1 MFANNG
7 RLASVVRWVFIA
19 GFVLTTIFLA
29 MISVIH
35 GLDRMD
41 RFEVAVISIDWLVLV
56 INGVLLSLLFRR
68 QLKVNREPYVQLQ
81 R

>member
-1 MFANNG
+1 M
-7 RLASVVRWVFIA
+7 V
-19 GFVLTTIFLA
+19 FLA
-29 MISVIH
+29 VISVIH

-41 RFEVAVISIDWLVLV
+41 RFEIAVISIDWLVLV

-68 QLKVNREPYVQLQ
+68 QLKVNREPYGQLQ

>member
-1 MFANNG
+1 VG
-7 RLASVVRWVFIA
+7 FIA
-19 GFVLTTIFLA
+19 GFVLTMVFLA
-29 MISVIH
+29 VISVIH

-41 RFEVAVISIDWLVLV
+41 RFEIAVISIDWLVLV

-68 QLKVNREPYVQLQ
+68 QLKVNREPYGQLQ

>member
-1 MFANNG
+1 
-7 RLASVVRWVFIA
+7 LA
-19 GFVLTTIFLA
+19 VLSI
-29 MISVIH
+29 IY